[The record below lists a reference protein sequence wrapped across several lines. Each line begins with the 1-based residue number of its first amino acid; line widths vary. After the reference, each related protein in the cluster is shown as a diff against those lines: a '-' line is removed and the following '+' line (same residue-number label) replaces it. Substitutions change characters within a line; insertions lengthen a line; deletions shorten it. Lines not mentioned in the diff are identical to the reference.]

1 MNNTMKDDYES
12 GTLPRILVLF
22 LDPKNYKDYV
32 YISLSLLVM
41 FFLAFK
47 ILRS

>member
-1 MNNTMKDDYES
+1 MKGDYES

-32 YISLSLLVM
+32 YVSLSLLVLM
-41 FFLAFK
+41 LFLAFK